1 MADLALFDP
10 EAETRSPED
19 QKAKDEP
26 VYRRQIEYLFANS
39 PFYRDKLTE
48 AGFKTPD
55 SVGGLDDL
63 RHLPFTV
70 KDELRA
76 SQAEHLPLGAHL
88 AAPLE
93 DIVRVYSTSGTSGNP
108 LYIPVTA
115 NDLKRWIHTSNR
127 SYFAAGLRPEHRII
141 TTYNA
146 GPFAAGA
153 VHESMMALGVRMIP
167 IGSGNT
173 ERLLTIL
180 SRFKIQGMPGTP
192 SYFLYLAEAA
202 RERGI
207 DPTDCGLQTLVAGGE
222 PGGGEPTVRAQIE
235 AAFDAKVHEVL
246 GLGEVS
252 ISMFGEG
259 PEQDGMNFLARD
271 YIHMELIDPETEQPI
286 PFEDGAQGEPVY
298 THLMQEGAPLLR
310 YRSRDHVI
318 VSMGPVAS
326 GRTGP
331 RIRCIGRTDDMLIVR
346 GVNVFPSAIREVVN
360 EYQPEVSGMIS
371 VRPSRKGVQQL
382 PPLRVLVE
390 LEEGVTA
397 ADRLAETIESE
408 LRKRL
413 IVTTKVEL
421 VPFNS
426 LPRSDYKSRLV
437 DYADAAE

>member
-1 MADLALFDP
+1 MADLALFDS

-26 VYRRQIEYLFANS
+26 VYRKQIEYLFAHS
-39 PFYRDKLTE
+39 PFYRDKLTD

-88 AAPLE
+88 AVPLE
-93 DIVRVYSTSGTSGNP
+93 DVVRVYSTSGTSGNP

-115 NDLKRWIHTSNR
+115 NDLQRWIHTSNR
-127 SYFAAGLRPEHRII
+127 SYFAAGLRPDHRII

-207 DPTDCGLQTLVAGGE
+207 DPTECGLQTLVAGGE

-271 YIHMELIDPETEQPI
+271 YIHMDLIDPETEQPI

-331 RIRCIGRTDDMLIVR
+331 RIRCIGRTGDMLIVR
-346 GVNVFPSAIREVVN
+346 GVNVFPSAIRELVN

-371 VRPSRKGVQQL
+371 VRPSRPGVQQL
-382 PPLRVLVE
+382 PPLRVL
-390 LEEGVTA
+390 
-397 ADRLAETIESE
+397 AETIEAE
-408 LRKRL
+408 IRKRL

-437 DYADAAE
+437 DYADATG

>member
-1 MADLALFDP
+1 MSDLELFDP

-39 PFYRDKLTE
+39 PFYRDKLNE
-48 AGFKTPD
+48 AGFKTPE

-76 SQAEHLPLGAHL
+76 SQAEHLPLGKHL

-127 SYFAAGLRPEHRII
+127 SYFAAGIRPHHRII
-141 TTYNA
+141 TTYNS

-153 VHESMMALGVRMIP
+153 VHESMMALGVRMVP
-167 IGSGNT
+167 VGSGNT

-180 SRFKIQGMPGTP
+180 SRFKIQGIPGTP

-207 DPTDCGLQTLVAGGE
+207 DPTDCGLETLVAGGE

-271 YIHMELIDPETEQPI
+271 YIHMELIDPETEEPI
-286 PFEDGAQGEPVY
+286 PFEDGARGEPVY

-318 VSMGPVAS
+318 VSMGEIAS

-331 RIRCIGRTDDMLIVR
+331 RIRCVGRTDDMLIVR

-360 EYQPEVSGMIS
+360 EYRPDVSGMIS

-390 LEEGVTA
+390 LEEDVTP
-397 ADRLAETIESE
+397 ADRLAETIEGE
-408 LRKRL
+408 IRKRL
-413 IVTTKVEL
+413 IVTTRVEL
-421 VPFNS
+421 VPFGT
-426 LPRSDYKSRLV
+426 LPRSDYKNRLL
-437 DYADAAE
+437 DYADATD